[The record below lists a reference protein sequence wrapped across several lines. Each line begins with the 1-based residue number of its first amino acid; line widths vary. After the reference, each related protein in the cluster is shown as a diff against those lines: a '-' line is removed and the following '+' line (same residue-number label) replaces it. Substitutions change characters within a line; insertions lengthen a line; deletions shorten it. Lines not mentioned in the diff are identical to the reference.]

1 MSSNQDFVLKSN
13 KIQTQPV
20 PSRTGAGSLNGFRA
34 DVSKI
39 FPVGT
44 SFWKDIGAGTNEIF
58 TTDTLP
64 GNLDLKF
71 MRVKYMGGR
80 G

>member
-58 TTDTLP
+58 HDRYP
-64 GNLDLKF
+64 SRKF
-71 MRVKYMGGR
+71 RPKIYARKIYGW
-80 G
+80 